1 MSSSRPTII
10 TVGIQK
16 GGTGKTS
23 LAIGLAG
30 AWVRQGLRIGIADF
44 DPQCNATRS
53 LLPDDISLSATIHDC
68 LWDQAFLM
76 EDVGVPAK
84 ASEQIIVYPGSPDA
98 LLWELVL
105 MQRGR
110 EHLLRKAPE
119 ILSARLPTNVDVL
132 LIDTPPTLGAALQM
146 ALTISDFVFI
156 PTTPER
162 KALMG
167 FTQLVETID
176 WVRARTNPDL
186 RVAGIVVNRVRG
198 TGTTLQ
204 KQWGAALRERFGEH
218 VLAPAIPE
226 RTAIDEQSTTLVPVT
241 LVDRADDDT
250 ATMVRHLA
258 DQLAERCGIVYRQPE
273 PAELSR

>member
-1 MSSSRPTII
+1 MTSSRPTII

-23 LAIGLAG
+23 LAIALAG

-53 LLPDDISLSATIHDC
+53 LLADDVSVSATIHDC
-68 LWDQAFLM
+68 LWDQAFMM
-76 EDVGVPAK
+76 EDVGVPAG
-84 ASEQIIVYPGSPDA
+84 ASERIIVYPGSPDA

-119 ILSARLPTNVDVL
+119 ILNARLPTNVDVL

-146 ALTISDFVFI
+146 ALTISDFVVI

-176 WVRARTNPDL
+176 WIRARTNPDL
-186 RVAGIVVNRVRG
+186 RVGGIVVNRVRG
-198 TGTTLQ
+198 IGTTLQ
-204 KQWGAALRERFGEH
+204 KQWDAALRERFGKH
-218 VLAPAIPE
+218 VLEPAIPE

-241 LVDRADDDT
+241 LVDRAADDT
-250 ATMVRHLA
+250 ATIVRNLA
-258 DQLAERCGIVYRQPE
+258 DQLAERCGIVHRQPK